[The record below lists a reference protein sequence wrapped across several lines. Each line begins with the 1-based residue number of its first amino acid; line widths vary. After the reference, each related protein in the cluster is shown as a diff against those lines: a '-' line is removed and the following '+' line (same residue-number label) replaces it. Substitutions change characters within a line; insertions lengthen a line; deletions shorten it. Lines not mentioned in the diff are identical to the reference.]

1 MPSAMPRDLPDPGI
15 EPLSLGS
22 PALAG
27 RFFTTSTTR
36 EAWKQIVISSKTILS
51 VTTFTTII
59 EHFLHVGWFCYVNV
73 SESLQTIT
81 YLLLFPVEE

>member
-1 MPSAMPRDLPDPGI
+1 MLCHLPGDLPDPGT

-22 PALAG
+22 LALAG
-27 RFFTTSTTR
+27 RFFTTSTTW
-36 EAWKQIVISSKTILS
+36 EAWKQIVICFNTILS

-59 EHFLHVGWFCYVNV
+59 EHFIHVGWFSYVNV

-81 YLLLFPVEE
+81 YLLLFPVEG